1 MREDLGWSRERKDKK
16 KTQIKTTAVTVEV
29 LWSKGR
35 LSGKQALPRTQ
46 IFIQQGSTDGSCQSV
61 ICTVGWL
68 PAEKA
73 AVWFSSLCLW
83 HRPSSELTGEGCAH
97 RHAVL
102 LHHSCIPSHS
112 VFFSLVQSS
121 ALYWTRAHKIV
132 PKPAFN
138 HICLISAFA
147 TKLKGRS
154 NCCAF

>member
-1 MREDLGWSRERKDKK
+1 MREDLGWSRERKDK

-46 IFIQQGSTDGSCQSV
+46 IFIQQGSTDGSCLSV

-83 HRPSSELTGEGCAH
+83 HRPSSELTGERWAH
-97 RHAVL
+97 RHAAL
-102 LHHSCIPSHS
+102 LHHSCVPSHS
-112 VFFSLVQSS
+112 VFFFPGTVVSTVLNKGSQNRP
-121 ALYWTRAHKIV
+121 W
-132 PKPAFN
+132 PAFN
-138 HICLISAFA
+138 HVCLISAFA